1 MPQQETTMNDDRLAQ
16 GAIAAF
22 LTVAATAIFVVYVAM
37 PEPAASAF
45 CLSCGGVAF
54 ILVGGRA

>member
-1 MPQQETTMNDDRLAQ
+1 MTDDRLAQ
-16 GAIAAF
+16 GGVAAF
-22 LTVAATAIFVVYVAM
+22 LTVAATALFVVYIGM

-54 ILVGGRA
+54 LLVSGRQ

>member
-1 MPQQETTMNDDRLAQ
+1 MTDDRLAQ

-22 LTVAATAIFVVYVAM
+22 LTVAATAIFVVYIGM

-54 ILVGGRA
+54 LLVSGRT